1 MARILY
7 YFELNLKF
15 LMNLVFKNDELE
27 DESDISMTD
36 RGDILNNFLTILK
49 ITKSS
54 KQKIKTFMSYQ
65 QKNTIKLK

>member
-1 MARILY
+1 
-7 YFELNLKF
+7 
-15 LMNLVFKNDELE
+15 MNLVFKNDELE